1 MITVVLMIKRVDN
14 FSIDALNVVY
24 IVRIV
29 IYGGGSKII
38 IYAKGKGQ
46 LLSR

>member
-1 MITVVLMIKRVDN
+1 MITVVLMIKRVD
-14 FSIDALNVVY
+14 SIDTLNVVY